1 MWQGT
6 RSTARQGR
14 SPCLKKYILTLVK
27 TIRKTLFRTIV
38 IGVKTIAAEETD
50 GLKSEYSKD
59 EWGFVADDQ
68 SEGGGMEN
76 H

>member
-27 TIRKTLFRTIV
+27 MIRKGLFRTIV
-38 IGVKTIAAEETD
+38 IGVKSIAAEETD
-50 GLKSEYSKD
+50 GRTSEHNKD
-59 EWGFVADDQ
+59 ECGLVANDQ
-68 SEGGGMEN
+68 SEGRGMEN